1 VKPRWRDSISNAIGS
16 DTCGCA
22 TGAVFLGVALVVTGG
37 WYAWHWE
44 ASRLALWATVG
55 RIIGTSMAAAIVGKV
70 VGILLYQRRSHGA
83 APEPF

>member
-1 VKPRWRDSISNAIGS
+1 VRPRWPESISHAIGR
-16 DTCGCA
+16 DACGCA

-44 ASRLALWATVG
+44 ASRLAPWATVG
-55 RIIGTSMAAAIVGKV
+55 HIIGTSMAAAIVGKV
-70 VGILLYQRRSHGA
+70 VGILLYQRRSRRG